1 MFCSKCGAQI
11 DDQAQFCPQCGTTSP
26 VMAQPPAPPP
36 GPPTQQPPYAVPGQ
50 YVPQY
55 TPPPPTDGKAT
66 ASLVLGILSVICFG
80 ALAGIPAIILGHVS
94 RSNIQ
99 KSGGKLKGEGLALAG
114 LIMGYFSLVISLLF
128 ITAVTI
134 PSLLRARQSAN
145 EAAAAATVRTL
156 STTEMTYSV
165 TYPDQ
170 GYAPNLATL
179 GPGSQSSTSC
189 TPSATHAC
197 LIDATL
203 GCSSSTW
210 CVKNQY
216 KYSVVGVG
224 SPKLDDYVITATP
237 LNSSAGSRSF
247 CATTDAIV
255 RYKYA
260 TVTSP
265 LTSVD
270 DCQTWTPL

>member
-1 MFCSKCGAQI
+1 
-11 DDQAQFCPQCGTTSP
+11 
-26 VMAQPPAPPP
+26 
-36 GPPTQQPPYAVPGQ
+36 
-50 YVPQY
+50 
-55 TPPPPTDGKAT
+55 
-66 ASLVLGILSVICFG
+66 LVLGILSVICFG
-80 ALAGIPAIILGHVS
+80 ILAGIPAIILGHIS

-114 LIMGYFSLVISLLF
+114 MIMGYFSLVISVLIFSAIL
-128 ITAVTI
+128 I
-134 PSLLRARQSAN
+134 PSLLKSRQAAN
-145 EAAAAATVRTL
+145 EHAATSTVRML
-156 STTEMTYSV
+156 NTTEVTYSV

-170 GYAPNLATL
+170 GYAPNLVTL
-179 GPGSQSSTSC
+179 GPGSQSSASC

-210 CVKNQY
+210 CVKDQY

-237 LNSSAGSRSF
+237 LNSGTASRTF
-247 CATTDAIV
+247 CATADGIV
-255 RYKYA
+255 RYKYGSVA
-260 TVTSP
+260 SP

-270 DCQTWTPL
+270 DCQNWTPI

>member
-36 GPPTQQPPYAVPGQ
+36 GPPTQQPPYAVSGQ

-99 KSGGKLKGEGLALAG
+99 KSGGKVKGEGLALAG

-189 TPSATHAC
+189 TPSPTHAC
-197 LIDATL
+197 LIDAAL

-216 KYSVVGVG
+216 KYGVVGVG

>member
-1 MFCSKCGAQI
+1 MFCSKCGTQI
-11 DDQAQFCPQCGTTSP
+11 DDQAQSCPQCGTTSP

-36 GPPTQQPPYAVPGQ
+36 GPAIQQPPYAVPGQ

-55 TPPPPTDGKAT
+55 APPQPTDGKAT
-66 ASLVLGILSVICFG
+66 ASLILGILSVTCLG
-80 ALAGIPAIILGHVS
+80 ALTGIPAIILGHVS
-94 RSNIQ
+94 RSSIQ

-128 ITAVTI
+128 ITAITI
-134 PSLLRARQSAN
+134 PNLMRARQSAN
-145 EAAAAATVRTL
+145 ESAAAATVRTL
-156 STTEMTYSV
+156 NTTEVTYSV

-179 GPGSQSSTSC
+179 GPGSQPSTSC

-210 CVKNQY
+210 CVKGEY
-216 KYSVVGVG
+216 KYTVAGVG
-224 SPKLDDYVITATP
+224 TPKLDDYVITATP
-237 LNSSAGSRSF
+237 LNSGTARRSF
-247 CATTDAIV
+247 CATADGIV
-255 RYKYA
+255 RYKYG
-260 TVTSP
+260 TVASP

>member
-1 MFCSKCGAQI
+1 MFCSKKGAQI

-36 GPPTQQPPYAVPGQ
+36 GPPTQQPPYAVPGHS
-50 YVPQY
+50 VPEL

-66 ASLVLGILSVICFG
+66 ASLVLGILAVICLG
-80 ALAGIPAIILGHVS
+80 AWAGIPAIILGHVS

-128 ITAVTI
+128 ITAITI

-156 STTEMTYSV
+156 GTTEVTYSV

-179 GPGSQSSTSC
+179 GPGSQSSTRC

-210 CVKNQY
+210 CVKDQY

-237 LNSSAGSRSF
+237 LNSGTASRTF
-247 CATTDAIV
+247 CATADGIV
-255 RYKYA
+255 RYKYGSVA
-260 TVTSP
+260 SP

-270 DCQTWTPL
+270 DCQNWTPI

>member
-36 GPPTQQPPYAVPGQ
+36 GPPTQPPYAVPGQ

-66 ASLVLGILSVICFG
+66 ASLILGIMSVICFG
-80 ALAGIPAIILGHVS
+80 ILAGIPAIILGHIS

-114 LIMGYFSLVISLLF
+114 LIMGYFSLVLSLLF
-128 ITAVTI
+128 ITAITI
-134 PSLLRARQSAN
+134 PSLLKARQSAN
-145 EAAAAATVRTL
+145 ESAAAATVRTL
-156 STTEMTYSV
+156 NTTEVTYSI

-170 GYAPNLATL
+170 GYAPRLATL
-179 GPGSQSSTSC
+179 GPGSQSSANC

-203 GCSSSTW
+203 GCGSPTW
-210 CVKNQY
+210 CVKDQY
-216 KYSVVGVG
+216 KYSVVAAG
-224 SPKLDDYVITATP
+224 SPKPDDYVITATP
-237 LNSSAGSRSF
+237 MNTGAASRSF
-247 CATTDAIV
+247 CATADSIV
-255 RYKYA
+255 RYKYG

-265 LTSVD
+265 LASVD